1 MELLKSR
8 PELKSDVLSFLP
20 KPTLETALQAI
31 ESAAK
36 ALRDAYPYASAPS
49 NAVSFGFGSSM
60 QQAHSNQGGMRDS
73 YIISRIQPQ
82 ITEFVS
88 CCMSYLPYFT
98 TNSSS
103 PLLHPSGSHLTQ
115 TIQSMHQSNSHPAET
130 FAFLSRVMSQI
141 LSLPPLAISS
151 TAPLIL
157 PRLVDEWHTWVEGIN
172 VVVNKQG
179 GMFGSEAVRSW
190 ERVLDELA
198 GTRAVEVSTVMR
210 PIRDKWVS
218 KVGWLLGRQTPHAMD
233 QHY

>member
-1 MELLKSR
+1 MKLLKSR

-31 ESAAK
+31 ELAAK

-98 TNSSS
+98 TNSSP
-103 PLLHPSGSHLTQ
+103 PLLHTSGSHLTQ

-218 KVGWLLGRQTPHAMD
+218 KVGWLLGRQAPHAMD